1 MAGRLFILQNL
12 ECGTENVNYI
22 PYIITN
28 DKKDMTDIKEL
39 KLNIKTTG
47 ANLAGTNGYVTL
59 GLVSEMDATEY
70 VIKNQTTLGFYNGG
84 EKTVILDTSE
94 INGEYYIKVS
104 LTKTEGEG
112 NLYIQDNGSVIGT
125 P

>member
-1 MAGRLFILQNL
+1 M
-12 ECGTENVNYI
+12 ECGTEDVNYI

-39 KLNIKTTG
+39 KLNVKTTG
-47 ANLAGTNGYVTL
+47 ADLAGTNGYLTL

-70 VIKNQTTLGFYNGG
+70 VIKNQTTFGFNNGG

-104 LTKTEGEG
+104 LTKTEGG
-112 NLYIQDNGSVIGT
+112 GRLYIQNNGSVIGT